1 MSPEA
6 VLSLIQARYRPQ
18 FRSTFDAEPSLELA
32 ALPLASYL
40 RTIVDGDSRYDRLC
54 SRGPLRFERSRA
66 ADSRCFRVK
75 PGAASAM
82 PTPILQTRS
91 STIPALLFGLTRPR
105 TSMLIDEGRF
115 AVTQT
120 PVDRGAFK
128 TPVLN
133 ACRTAHCSKGGGA
146 ALRLVEGGAN
156 TLC

>member
-1 MSPEA
+1 MAIRVTTGYAAGDRSALSEA
-6 VLSLIQARYRPQ
+6 AQRGLALFQGKAGCGQCHADPNLTDEEFHNTGVA
-18 FRSTFDAEPSLELA
+18 FRSDEA
-32 ALPLASYL
+32 
-40 RTIVDGDSRYDRLC
+40 R
-54 SRGPLRFERSRA
+54 
-66 ADSRCFRVK
+66 
-75 PGAASAM
+75 
-82 PTPILQTRS
+82 
-91 STIPALLFGLTRPR
+91 R